1 MRQFDVLRNPDPAS
15 ARSRP
20 YLVVLQSDLLQ
31 VMETVVVAPLA
42 RSRGVAPV
50 KRLTPTVEVAGR
62 GYLIMT
68 HELAAV
74 ARSELKT
81 PITNVAVLREQ
92 ITSAID
98 LIFFGF

>member
-1 MRQFDVLRNPDPAS
+1 MRQFDVIRNPDRSS
-15 ARSRP
+15 ARARP

-42 RSRGVAPV
+42 RIKGLTPV
-50 KRLTPTVEVAGR
+50 KRLTPMVEVSGR
-62 GYLIMT
+62 SYLVMT

-74 ARSELKT
+74 ARSELKA
-81 PITNVAVLREQ
+81 PLSNIAPLREQ
-92 ITSAID
+92 MTAATD